1 MDLKIDKIK
10 KYLYMT
16 LKMKATPISQ
26 KKSMKF

>member
-1 MDLKIDKIK
+1 MIDGLENLTKS

-26 KKSMKF
+26 KRV